1 MGATEDRHV
10 ETLRDVY
17 RLWRASKGENT
28 RVWLDL
34 LAPTIRFRSLGASAP
49 AIGFSRN
56 GVSPADVQRY
66 FADLARDWEMIDFE
80 VESMI
85 AQGDRV
91 AVLASCAWR
100 NRHTGKI
107 TTSLKADFFRFEN
120 GLVAEFAEL
129 FDTANAVE
137 AAMPA

>member
-10 ETLRDVY
+10 ETLREVY
-17 RLWRASKGENT
+17 STWRASKGENT

-80 VESMI
+80 
-85 AQGDRV
+85 
-91 AVLASCAWR
+91 L
-100 NRHTGKI
+100 
-107 TTSLKADFFRFEN
+107 
-120 GLVAEFAEL
+120 
-129 FDTANAVE
+129 
-137 AAMPA
+137 

>member
-28 RVWLDL
+28 RVWRDL
-34 LAPTIRFRSLGASAP
+34 LGPSIRFRSLRASAP
-49 AIGFSRN
+49 VIGFSRN
-56 GVSPADVQRY
+56 GVSSADGQRY
-66 FADLARDWEMIDFE
+66 YADLARDWEMIDFE